1 MLIWKENIQDR
12 SSNGEPLSL
21 VQLNIHTLLF
31 YWGTTLYVTQVISH
45 LGRHFHY
52 TYSIYF
58 CLLKIMHT
66 LFSKALMYLFLYF
79 IGNWTICF
87 HRHNYYCPC
96 HAEIITNNSMYFLLY
111 KHNRNIYQQG
121 SKLLQIQSREN
132 TELLAVWGSL
142 DTCRE

>member
-1 MLIWKENIQDR
+1 MYSIKWLKSFPHPLRSTQILLQFFSHSQKELNHICMLIWEENIQDCW
-12 SSNGEPLSL
+12 SNGEPLSL
-21 VQLNIHTLLF
+21 VQLNKTLYIHF
-31 YWGTTLYVTQVISH
+31 FFNWGTTLYVTQVISH

-87 HRHNYYCPC
+87 HGHNY
-96 HAEIITNNSMYFLLY
+96 IIVLVM
-111 KHNRNIYQQG
+111 R
-121 SKLLQIQSREN
+121 KL
-132 TELLAVWGSL
+132 
-142 DTCRE
+142 